1 MSRVR
6 KADKEKLKYKI
17 TVVTEWK
24 YNECMGC
31 AIKKTE
37 SDRPGGLRRTQ
48 SMALE
53 DTEELTSHARISVST
68 DGGNSRGQASKVG
81 KARHVW
87 GSDRVILLESGSY
100 VRCKIHEIV
109 AIDDPSYVV

>member
-6 KADKEKLKYKI
+6 KAEKEKLKDTI

-37 SDRPGGLRRTQ
+37 SD
-48 SMALE
+48 
-53 DTEELTSHARISVST
+53 
-68 DGGNSRGQASKVG
+68 
-81 KARHVW
+81 
-87 GSDRVILLESGSY
+87 
-100 VRCKIHEIV
+100 
-109 AIDDPSYVV
+109 